1 MPITASRHHTFPTR
15 IVFLTREESGNLRD
29 FSGETNELTVRY
41 DGDSAQISVGL
52 GALKECTA
60 DTLRA
65 AAAIAIRK
73 VHDLKRSEV
82 SVIVPENQP
91 AGESSAAAV
100 IEGTLLGNYRFIK
113 YKSEPPTSLDA
124 IEFVGEKRDLESL
137 RRIEIVC
144 AATCRARDM
153 VNENASTMTPARL
166 AKEATAL
173 ARGGKLSV
181 TVLDE
186 KAIAAKG
193 LHLLGAV
200 GRGSETPPRFIA
212 IEYTGNRA
220 SKEKTAVIGKGITFD
235 SGGQNLKP
243 TGHIETMRCD
253 MAGAAAVLG
262 LMQALVAV
270 KAKVNVVGCIAAAH
284 NAIGEHAY
292 FPGDIYPSFEG
303 KTVEILSTDAEG
315 RLVLADA
322 ISYCRKHYRPTRI
335 IDLATLTGGILSAL
349 GDTVAGLF
357 SNDDELAAALFAA
370 GEKCGERLWR
380 FPLYREFRES
390 MKSDIADLRNL
401 SKLKKGYASSITGA
415 AFIQEF
421 TGEKP
426 WAHLDIAGTAW
437 NDGSARGEVPAFGT
451 GFGVRLLVTLLTG
464 E

>member
-1 MPITASRHHTFPTR
+1 MPPSWP
-15 IVFLTREESGNLRD
+15 
-29 FSGETNELTVRY
+29 
-41 DGDSAQISVGL
+41 
-52 GALKECTA
+52 
-60 DTLRA
+60 
-65 AAAIAIRK
+65 
-73 VHDLKRSEV
+73 
-82 SVIVPENQP
+82 
-91 AGESSAAAV
+91 SS
-100 IEGTLLGNYRFIK
+100 
-113 YKSEPPTSLDA
+113 
-124 IEFVGEKRDLESL
+124 
-137 RRIEIVC
+137 
-144 AATCRARDM
+144 
-153 VNENASTMTPARL
+153 ASTMTPARL

-173 ARGGKLSV
+173 ARSGKLTV
-181 TVLDE
+181 TILDE

-212 IEYTGNRA
+212 IEYTGNRS

-262 LMQALVAV
+262 LMRALVAV

-322 ISYCRKHYRPTRI
+322 VSYCRKHYRPTRI

-370 GEKCGERLWR
+370 GEKSGERLWR

-437 NDGSARGEVPAFGT
+437 NDGSARGEIPAFGT

-464 E
+464 G